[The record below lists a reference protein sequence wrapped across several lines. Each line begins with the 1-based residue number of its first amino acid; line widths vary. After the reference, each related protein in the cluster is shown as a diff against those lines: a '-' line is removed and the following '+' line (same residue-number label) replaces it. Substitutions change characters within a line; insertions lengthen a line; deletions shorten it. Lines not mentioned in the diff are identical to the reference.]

1 MPQSSSHIAR
11 LIYSHLN
18 GTISALETAE
28 LERWTQA
35 SPENQQLLTD
45 LTHETDF
52 LDAVLFLEKYEQRD
66 MRSGLYEDIRKQ
78 LAFSTIYAEQPAVK
92 APIRKIFMRQWW
104 IAASVILVVCTGMYF
119 WLRDNNSAETTPG
132 VAYNKDIA
140 PGKEGA
146 ILTLADGSQVVL
158 DSLGNGV
165 IAAQNGAQVI
175 IKNGALV
182 YEALNEGKQHET
194 QLAYNIMN
202 TPKGRQ
208 FSLLLP
214 DGTRVWLNAAS
225 SIRFPTVF
233 TGNTRQVE
241 VNGEAYFEVAKNP
254 AMPFIVNVNNR
265 ATIEVLGTHF
275 NVNAYE
281 NEGTI
286 NTTLLEG
293 KVKINNALL
302 KPGQQAQLANTTMAA
317 GNTTPVKIISE
328 VNVEKVVAWKNGLF
342 NFEGATLKEVM
353 RQLTRWYDI
362 DVVFEGEVPDIHF
375 VGEMEKNMPLKD
387 LLEILEKTGVHFRIE
402 AGRKLVVLP

>member
-28 LERWTQA
+28 LERWTKA
-35 SPENQQLLTD
+35 SPENERLLTE
-45 LTHETDF
+45 LTNETDL
-52 LDAVLFLEKYEQRD
+52 LDAVLFHEKYEQHE
-66 MRSGLYEDIRKQ
+66 MRSGLYENIRAQ
-78 LAFSTIYAEQPAVK
+78 LAFPYPDTEQPVVK
-92 APIRKIFMRQWW
+92 TPVRKILQRQWW
-104 IAASVILVVCTGMYF
+104 IAASVILVVCAGMYF
-119 WLRDNNSAETTPG
+119 WLGNNNPADTAP
-132 VAYNKDIA
+132 VATHTKDIA

-165 IAAQNGAQVI
+165 IAAQNGAQVV

-182 YEALNEGKQHET
+182 YEAKNDGKQDGS
-194 QLAYNIMN
+194 QVAYNIMS

-241 VNGEAYFEVAKNP
+241 VSGEAYFEVAKNP
-254 AMPFIVNVNNR
+254 DLPFLVNVNNR
-265 ATIEVLGTHF
+265 ASIEVLGTHF

-281 NEGTI
+281 NEATI

-302 KPGQQAQLANTTMAA
+302 KPGQQAQLANKTMAA
-317 GNTTPVKIISE
+317 GNTTPVKIVGE
-328 VNVEKVVAWKNGLF
+328 VDVEKVVAWKNGLF
-342 NFEGATLKEVM
+342 NFEGATLQEVM

-362 DVVFEGEVPDIHF
+362 EVVFEGEVPDIRF

-387 LLEILEKTGVHFRIE
+387 LLETLEKTGVHFRIE

>member
-1 MPQSSSHIAR
+1 MSQSSSHIAR

-18 GTISALETAE
+18 GTISVLETAE
-28 LERWTQA
+28 LERWTKA

-45 LTHETDF
+45 LTHETDL
-52 LDAVLFLEKYEQRD
+52 LDAVLFQEKYAQQD
-66 MRSGLYEDIRKQ
+66 MRSGLYENIRKQ
-78 LAFSTIYAEQPAVK
+78 LAFPYPDTEQPAVK
-92 APIRKIFMRQWW
+92 TPVRKIFLRQWW
-104 IAASVILVVCTGMYF
+104 MAASVILVVCAGMYF
-119 WLRDNNSAETTPG
+119 WKRDNNPVDPAP
-132 VAYNKDIA
+132 VAAHSKDIA

-182 YEALNEGKQHET
+182 YEALNDGKQEGS
-194 QLAYNIMN
+194 QAAYNIMN

-241 VNGEAYFEVAKNP
+241 VRGEAYFEVAKNP
-254 AMPFIVNVNNR
+254 AMPFLVNVNNR

-302 KPGQQAQLANTTMAA
+302 KPGQQAQLANKTMAA
-317 GNTTPVKIISE
+317 GNATPVKIVGE
-328 VNVEKVVAWKNGLF
+328 VDVEKVVAWKNGLF

-362 DVVFEGEVPDIHF
+362 EVVFEGEVPDIRF

-387 LLEILEKTGVHFRIE
+387 LLETLEKTGVHFRIE